1 MRRTPLHKRILAASS
16 AALLALT
23 LAGCS
28 SNGGDGGG
36 DAGGETHTFR
46 VAFNQNASHPQA
58 QAILELSD
66 KLEEATDGRYK
77 LELFPDGTLG
87 AQEATIEQVQS
98 GTIDFALV
106 AGSLLE
112 GFNPDFSVVNLPYV
126 YESPEHQMSVLNDR
140 EITGELYDTLLEDN
154 IKVLTAYH
162 GGVRN
167 VYTDEPIETPEDLA
181 GKKIRVIGSE
191 TNVRMME
198 LMGGVGTPMAQD
210 EVYTAIQSGV
220 IDGGENNELIYSSL
234 SHDEIAPFYSS
245 TQHLMMPDYLIASP
259 TVWDGLDEET
269 RGIFEDLLAE
279 SVDAELAAFDE
290 AVEKAKADAEAAGAT
305 FVESDVDA
313 FREAVLPLHEELVT
327 TPMTQEIYD
336 AIDAARG

>member
-23 LAGCS
+23 IAGCS
-28 SNGGDGGG
+28 SNGDGGG

-140 EITGELYDTLLEDN
+140 EITGALYDTLLEDN

>member
-1 MRRTPLHKRILAASS
+1 MQKRILAAS
-16 AALLALT
+16 AAAVLALS

-28 SNGGDGGG
+28 SGGG
-36 DAGGETHTFR
+36 GGSEGESRVFR
-46 VAFNQNASHPQA
+46 VAFNQNTEHPQA

-66 KLEEATDGRYK
+66 KLEEATDGRYS

-112 GFNPDFSVVNLPYV
+112 SFNADFSVVNLPYV
-126 YESPEHQMSVLNDR
+126 YESPEHQMTVLNDR
-140 EITGELYDTLLEDN
+140 EIVGDLYDSLLEDN
-154 IKVLTAYH
+154 MKVLTAYH

-167 VYTDEPIETPEDLA
+167 VYTDKPIETPADLA
-181 GKKIRVIGSE
+181 GAKIRVIGSE

-234 SHDEIAPFYSS
+234 SHDEIAPYYSY
-245 TQHLMMPDYLIASP
+245 TQHLMMPDYLVASP

-279 SVDAELAAFDE
+279 SVETELSAFDTAVSE
-290 AVEKAKADAEAAGAT
+290 AKSAAEEAGAT
-305 FVESDVDA
+305 FVEADVDA

-327 TPMTQEIYD
+327 TPATQEIYD
-336 AIDAARG
+336 AIEAARG

>member
-1 MRRTPLHKRILAASS
+1 MHKRILGIAA
-16 AALLALT
+16 ATALAALT
-23 LAGCS
+23 LTGCTTS
-28 SNGGDGGG
+28 SGGG
-36 DAGGETHTFR
+36 AEGESRVFR
-46 VAFNQNASHPQA
+46 VAFNQNSEHPQA
-58 QAILELSD
+58 KAILELSD
-66 KLEEATDGRYK
+66 KLEEATDGRYS
-77 LELFPDGTLG
+77 LELFADGTLG

-112 GFNPDFSVVNLPYV
+112 GFNPDFSVVNLPYL
-126 YESPEHQMSVLNDR
+126 YESPEHQMSVLNDP
-140 EITGELYDTLLEDN
+140 EITGGLYETLREDN
-154 IKVLTAYH
+154 IQVLTAYH

-167 VYTDEPIETPEDLA
+167 VYTSKAVETPDDLA
-181 GKKIRVIGSE
+181 GLKIRVIGSD

-210 EVYTAIQSGV
+210 EVFTAIQSGV
-220 IDGGENNELIYSSL
+220 LDGAENNELIYSSL
-234 SHDEIAPFYSS
+234 SHDEIAPFYSY

-269 RGIFEDLLAE
+269 RGIFEELLAE
-279 SVDAELAAFDE
+279 SVDTELAAFGE
-290 AVEKAKADAEAAGAT
+290 ATEAAKADAEEAGAT
-305 FVESDVDA
+305 FVESDVEA

-327 TPMTQEIYD
+327 TPATQEIYD